1 MAIPLDDY
9 SNDNVGTALVH
20 AIQAMQRVQK
30 MVKAGVAP
38 AKLEHAIQTGELI
51 VRRGRDLIAQA
62 DVCGERKQETLEWM
76 DDYEA
81 RMLAFRPKP
90 STH

>member
-20 AIQAMQRVQK
+20 AIQAMQRAQK

-38 AKLEHAIQTGELI
+38 AALEHAIQTGELI
-51 VRRGRDLIAQA
+51 VRRGRDLIARA
-62 DVCGERKQETLEWM
+62 NVCEERKQETLEWL

-81 RMLAFRPKP
+81 RMRACRPEP